1 MNPNGDFELNVAIR
15 TLVIDAAGHGRYH
28 VGSGI
33 VYDSS
38 PANEWEE
45 CQWKARILGND
56 QWTFPQILR

>member
-38 PANEWEE
+38 PAKEWEE

-56 QWTFPQILR
+56 QWTFPPILR